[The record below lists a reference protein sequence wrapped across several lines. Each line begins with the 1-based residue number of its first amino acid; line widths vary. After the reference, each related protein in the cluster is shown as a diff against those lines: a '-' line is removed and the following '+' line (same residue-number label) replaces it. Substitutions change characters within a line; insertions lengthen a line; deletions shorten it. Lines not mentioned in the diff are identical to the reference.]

1 MIYKLLILAIIT
13 ASSFAN
19 KTLAQTNM
27 GQASSEAKTEIL
39 YDQAYGPDRWQK
51 MDIYMPATRND
62 STIVMIIV
70 HGGAWVRGDK
80 SEFNPYVA
88 ALQRLLPNYAFVN
101 INYRLF
107 RNGKN
112 GFPAQEEDMKSAVLY
127 LEKRLD
133 ELELPKRIVLLG
145 ASAGGHLALLQ
156 AYKNSGTVKP
166 AAVISLFGPTDMLD
180 LYHNSQNPDV
190 APMLT
195 SLLGTTPLDDPEVY
209 RRSSPVEFVTSSS
222 PPTLLLQGG
231 RDRMVHEG
239 QAKILKKKLD
249 SLKVI
254 NELKIYPDEGHGWTG
269 PALFDSFVR
278 VASFLKRNA
287 K

>member
-1 MIYKLLILAIIT
+1 MKYKLLFLAIIS
-13 ASSFAN
+13 AQSFFY
-19 KTLAQTNM
+19 KTLAQTDM
-27 GQASSEAKTEIL
+27 GQGSTSTEAAIL
-39 YDQAYGPDRWQK
+39 YDQAYGTDRWQK
-51 MDIYMPATRND
+51 MDIYMPANRND
-62 STIVMIIV
+62 STVVMIIV

-80 SEFNPYVA
+80 SEFNPYVS

-156 AYKNSGTVKP
+156 AYKNAGTIRP

-180 LYHNSQNPDV
+180 LYNNSSNPDV

-195 SLLGTTPLDDPEVY
+195 SLLGTTPAEDPDVY
-209 RRSSPVEFVTSSS
+209 RRSSPVEYVTSSS

-249 SLKVI
+249 SLNVI

-278 VASFLKRNA
+278 VASFLKKNA
-287 K
+287 R

>member
-1 MIYKLLILAIIT
+1 MIYKLLFLAII
-13 ASSFAN
+13 SGQFFVN
-19 KTLAQTNM
+19 KTLAQTNT
-27 GQASSEAKTEIL
+27 GTTPKAEIL
-39 YDQAYGPDRWQK
+39 YDQAYGTARWQK
-51 MDIYMPATRND
+51 LDIYMPLTRND
-62 STIVMIIV
+62 STVVMIIV

-80 SEFNPYVA
+80 SEFNPYVP

-127 LEKRLD
+127 IEKRLD

-156 AYKNSGTVKP
+156 AYKNSGSIKP

-180 LYHNSQNPDV
+180 MYNNSPNPDV

-195 SLLGTTPLDDPEVY
+195 SLLGTTPAEDPGLY
-209 RRSSPVEFVTSSS
+209 RSSSPVEYVSSSS

-239 QAKILKKKLD
+239 QAKILQKKLD

>member
-1 MIYKLLILAIIT
+1 MIYKLLFLVII
-13 ASSFAN
+13 SGQFFGI

-27 GQASSEAKTEIL
+27 GQGSATEKTDIL
-39 YDQAYGPDRWQK
+39 YDQAYGDDRWQK
-51 MDIYMPATRND
+51 MDIYLPASRND
-62 STIVMIIV
+62 STVVMIIV

-112 GFPAQEEDMKSAVLY
+112 AFPAQEEDMKAAVLY
-127 LEKRLD
+127 LESRLE

-156 AYKNSGTVKP
+156 AYKNSGTIKP
-166 AAVISLFGPTDMLD
+166 AAVISLFAPTDMLD
-180 LYHNSQNPDV
+180 MYNNSSNPDV

-195 SLLGTTPLDDPEVY
+195 SLLGTTPAEDPGVY
-209 RRSSPVEFVTSSS
+209 RRSSPVEYVTSSS

-231 RDRMVHEG
+231 QDRMVHEG
-239 QAKILKKKLD
+239 QAKILQRKLD
-249 SLKVI
+249 SLKVT
-254 NELKIYPDEGHGWTG
+254 NELKIYPGEGHGWTG

-287 K
+287 R

>member
-1 MIYKLLILAIIT
+1 MIYKLLFLAIISGQLFC
-13 ASSFAN
+13 A

-27 GQASSEAKTEIL
+27 GQGSATEKTNIL
-39 YDQAYGPDRWQK
+39 YDQVYGNDNWQK
-51 MDIYMPATRND
+51 MDIYMPASMND
-62 STIVMIIV
+62 STVVMIIV

-112 GFPAQEEDMKSAVLY
+112 GFPAQEDDMKAAVLY
-127 LEKRLD
+127 LEERLE
-133 ELELPKRIVLLG
+133 ELGLPKRIVLLG

-156 AYKNSGTVKP
+156 AYKNSGTIKP
-166 AAVISLFGPTDMLD
+166 AAVISLFAPTDMLD
-180 LYHNSQNPDV
+180 MYNNSSNPDV

-195 SLLGTTPLDDPEVY
+195 SLLGTTPAEDPGVY
-209 RRSSPVEFVTSSS
+209 RRSSPVEYVTASS
-222 PPTLLLQGG
+222 PPTLILQGG

-239 QAKILKKKLD
+239 QAKILQKKLD
-249 SLKVI
+249 SLKVT

-278 VASFLKRNA
+278 VASFLRRNA
-287 K
+287 R

>member
-1 MIYKLLILAIIT
+1 MIYKLLFLAII
-13 ASSFAN
+13 SGQFFVN
-19 KTLAQTNM
+19 KTLAQTSM
-27 GQASSEAKTEIL
+27 GQASTSEKTGTL
-39 YDQAYGPDRWQK
+39 YDQAYGNDKWQK
-51 MDIYMPATRND
+51 MDIYMPNTRND
-62 STIVMIIV
+62 STVVMIIV

-88 ALQRLLPNYAFVN
+88 ALQKLLPNYAFVN

-127 LEKRLD
+127 LEKRLE
-133 ELELPKRIVLLG
+133 ELGLPKRIVLLG

-156 AYKNSGTVKP
+156 AYKNSGTIKP
-166 AAVISLFGPTDMLD
+166 AAVISLFAPTDMLD
-180 LYHNSQNPDV
+180 MYNNSSNPDV
-190 APMLT
+190 APML
-195 SLLGTTPLDDPEVY
+195 SELLGTTPAEDPGVY
-209 RRSSPVEFVTSSS
+209 RRSSPVEYVTASS

-231 RDRMVHEG
+231 RDRMVHEE
-239 QAKILKKKLD
+239 QAKILQKKLD

-287 K
+287 R